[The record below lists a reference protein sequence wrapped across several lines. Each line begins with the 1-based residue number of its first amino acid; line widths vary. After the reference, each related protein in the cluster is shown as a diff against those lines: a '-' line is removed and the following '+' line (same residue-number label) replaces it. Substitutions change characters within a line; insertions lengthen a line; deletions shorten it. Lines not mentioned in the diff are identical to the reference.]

1 MALWGQKGLKKTLS
15 AWPHGRG
22 CGRLKKSTLIRL
34 EGVKSHPSS
43 YLHFFTGRLRVL
55 HRHSPANPY
64 CVHCSPN
71 QKKIAAF
78 FCLQT
83 IPGAPLRAPRSAK
96 MDHKNANFGPAEP
109 EISIIITK
117 SLFYST
123 CRGGGVISDRPLKKQ
138 FFALSKF
145 SRSHPP
151 GHFASGTSHQARMAV
166 SPSWGCM

>member
-1 MALWGQKGLKKTLS
+1 MGVHVKKMAILGKKLDRPSGTLGCPIDELGCFWGVRCVLAGGRAVMWAPRGQRGLKKALS

-22 CGRLKKSTLIRL
+22 CGRLKSFTLIWL

-43 YLHFFTGRLRVL
+43 YLHFFTGRVWVL

-71 QKKIAAF
+71 QKKIAAV

-117 SLFYST
+117 SLF
-123 CRGGGVISDRPLKKQ
+123 
-138 FFALSKF
+138 
-145 SRSHPP
+145 
-151 GHFASGTSHQARMAV
+151 
-166 SPSWGCM
+166 